1 MLPQKSEKSN
11 ILKIAAG
18 SDHAGYLM
26 KTQLVE
32 FLKELGHEVIDC
44 GTDSTESVDYPIYGQ
59 KVGHQ
64 VAEGFAEMGLCV
76 CGTGIGISIAANK
89 VKGVRAAVVHDCSSA
104 ILAREHNNANVI
116 CFGARLI
123 GDQTAKDSL
132 KEFLDAEF
140 LGGRHLRRIEEI
152 SEMERYE

>member
-1 MLPQKSEKSN
+1 MKVA
-11 ILKIAAG
+11 IG

-26 KTQLVE
+26 KEKLTAYLI
-32 FLKELGHEVIDC
+32 ELGYEIIDC
-44 GTDSTESVDYPIYGQ
+44 GTDSEVSVDYPIYGK
-59 KVGHQ
+59 KVGEL
-64 VAEGFAEMGLCV
+64 VASNSADTGLCI

-104 ILAREHNNANVI
+104 KLAKEHNNANVI
-116 CFGARLI
+116 CFGSRLI

-132 KEFLDAEF
+132 KEFLEAKF

-152 SEMERYE
+152 SEMEIDE